1 MIKEPIVITGAGVV
15 SAIGVGKAQTLSALC
30 SYRTGIEEVK
40 YLQTE
45 HHELPVGEVKLS
57 NAEMQQLV
65 QVPADGDEPLSRTT
79 LMARLAMREALSE
92 AGLLDAQYQLLA
104 GINGTMPLISGT
116 TVGGMDRGENLFT
129 STEHEAMMQQMQ
141 AAQSDCGSNTH
152 QIASGFGQFALLDT
166 LSTACSSAANAIE
179 IGANLLKTGRFARA
193 VVGGTES
200 LSRFHL
206 NGFNT
211 LMILDHELCRPFDA
225 TRAGL
230 NLGEG
235 AAYLV
240 IETLSSAL
248 GRGAKPLAVLSG
260 YGNACDAYHQTAS
273 SADGEGAYLAMKQ
286 AIDMAGLQP
295 ADIDYVNAHGT
306 GTPNNDPSELAAM
319 HRLFGQDSPLPPY
332 SSTKG
337 FTGHTTSAS
346 GSIEA
351 VFCLLALQHQFLP
364 VSLNCKEPIEGEPAP
379 VSMSAPASVSMDSLA
394 SMGIDKPAL
403 VSMDKPASVRPIHHI
418 LCNAF
423 GFGGNDSSLL
433 LSHAETLSERLKQ
446 GTLSQYEASPVFE
459 NANLDSKKVFIV
471 AQNKLSA
478 VDEDPDFKK
487 YMSSGE
493 ARRLGPM
500 LKRTLAVSIQTLRD
514 AGKAFRDAGLAFSEV
529 GTPEQGVEDRPF
541 VPDAIITGTAWGNAE
556 SSEVFLRDMLT
567 GGEQLLK
574 PTPFMQSTHNTIG
587 SLIAISTKNHGYNNT
602 HSQGA
607 DSLRMAMLDAWM
619 LMQLGMIRSA
629 LVGWH
634 DFVPERV
641 NEALL
646 LVSEDALGDVQPIG
660 EVKFEEI

>member
-1 MIKEPIVITGAGVV
+1 MREPIVITGAGIV
-15 SAIGVGKAQTLSALC
+15 SAIGVGKAETLSALQAM
-30 SYRTGIEEVK
+30 RTGIGEVQ

-57 NAEMQQLV
+57 NAEMQQYV
-65 QVPADGDEPLSRTT
+65 AVPADGGEDLSRTT
-79 LMARLAMREALSE
+79 LMARLALREALVE
-92 AGLLDAQYQLLA
+92 AGMLDAHQQLIPEVE
-104 GINGTMPLISGT
+104 GSMPLISGT
-116 TVGGMDRGENLFT
+116 TVAGMDRGENLFT
-129 STEHEAMMQQMQ
+129 STEHDAMMQQMLE
-141 AAQSDCGSNTH
+141 AASDCGSNTA
-152 QIASGFGQFALLDT
+152 QIARGFGRFAMLDT
-166 LSTACSSAANAIE
+166 LSTACSSAANAIA
-179 IGANLLKTGRFARA
+179 IGANLIKTGRFEQA

-240 IETLSSAL
+240 IERLSSAL
-248 GRGAKPLAVLSG
+248 RRGAKPLAVLSG
-260 YGNACDAYHQTAS
+260 YGNACDAFHQTAS
-273 SADGEGAYLAMKQ
+273 SADGEGAFRAMRQ
-286 AIDMAGLQP
+286 AIRMAGLNP
-295 ADIDYVNAHGT
+295 SDIDYVNAHGT

-319 HRLFGQDSPLPPY
+319 HRVFDGEEGTTAFPPY

-351 VFCLLALQHQFLP
+351 VICLLALQHQFLP
-364 VSLNCKEPIEGEPAP
+364 VSFGCVTPIEGEPAP
-379 VSMSAPASVSMDSLA
+379 VGAGDSL
-394 SMGIDKPAL
+394 SKGGL
-403 VSMDKPASVRPIHHI
+403 RHV

-423 GFGGNDSSLL
+423 GFGGNDSSMIF
-433 LSHAETLSERLKQ
+433 SHVNALEGKAVEAIDEPLVRKVYVIASRRLK
-446 GTLSQYEASPVFE
+446 ADDP
-459 NANLDSKKVFIV
+459 
-471 AQNKLSA
+471 
-478 VDEDPDFKK
+478 DPDFKQ
-487 YMSSGE
+487 YMSAGE

-500 LKRTLAVSIQTLRD
+500 LKRTMAVSLQALRD
-514 AGKAFRDAGLAFSEV
+514 AGQADADGAIS
-529 GTPEQGVEDRPF
+529 PF

-556 SSEVFLRDMLT
+556 SSEIFLRDMLT

-602 HSQGA
+602 HSQGK
-607 DSLRMAMLDAWM
+607 DSLRMAVLDAWM
-619 LMQLGMIRSA
+619 LMQLRQIKSA

-634 DFVPERV
+634 DSVPERV
-641 NEALL
+641 NEAYL
-646 LVSEDALGDVQPIG
+646 LVTEEMLSEGVQAEPLECVWPAL
-660 EVKFEEI
+660 FL